1 MENIALIGIDLGKNS
16 FHIHCQDCPGKA
28 VYRKKFTRAKLYEL
42 LATQYGNYRDFAA
55 ATGLVPRQYSTEG
68 RTAQQGISKWG
79 NKSLRALQVQCAHV
93 YSEDAGAPDRQ
104 AYRQYWCCKNGS
116 DHRFLS
122 MNSSAAVAPGIPWPF
137 IRNGVFSSESS

>member
-1 MENIALIGIDLGKNS
+1 MVERISWYVKSLDEDEPGQHLLSIPCVDLLTASLLSTQPGDGK
-16 FHIHCQDCPGKA
+16 
-28 VYRKKFTRAKLYEL
+28 
-42 LATQYGNYRDFAA
+42 QYGNYRDFAA
-55 ATGLVPRQYSTEG
+55 ATGLVPRQYSSEG